1 MMERVDLRNKRLR
14 QTKRSEI
21 LKSQVHQIL
30 PTLKRIMERADTN
43 IQKILPVIDMT
54 EVEELNESIH
64 FHPKVTIIL
73 GTVGVN
79 IANKGIHIHLK
90 ILIVTGMIEV
100 ERVCKS
106 MRGNTAEK
114 DILILMRR
122 ILVLLII
129 I

>member
-1 MMERVDLRNKRLR
+1 
-14 QTKRSEI
+14 
-21 LKSQVHQIL
+21 
-30 PTLKRIMERADTN
+30 MERADTN
-43 IQKILPVIDMT
+43 IQKILLVTDMT
-54 EVEELNESIH
+54 EVEEVNEIIH
-64 FHPKVTIIL
+64 FRPKVTIIL

-79 IANKGIHIHLK
+79 IANKGIPFHIRSLLLMVMMEITRLVISIRIHLK